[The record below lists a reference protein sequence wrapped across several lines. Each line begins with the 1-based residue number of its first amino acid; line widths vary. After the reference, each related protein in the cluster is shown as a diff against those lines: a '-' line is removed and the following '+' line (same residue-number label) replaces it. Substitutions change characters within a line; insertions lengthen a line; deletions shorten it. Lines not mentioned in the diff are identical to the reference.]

1 MNPPPSL
8 PIPEQTP
15 RFSVEAA
22 RQLLEEALEAEKS
35 VEDTEAQLAQKRAI
49 NAYTGASALIPPE
62 LISTPA
68 TAAPEQKQAG

>member
-8 PIPEQTP
+8 PITEQP
-15 RFSVEAA
+15 FKFSVEAA

-35 VEDTEAQLAQKRAI
+35 VNDAEAELAHKRAI
-49 NAYTGASALIPPE
+49 NAYTGASALMPPE
-62 LISTPA
+62 VITTAA

>member
-1 MNPPPSL
+1 MHSPPSL
-8 PIPEQTP
+8 PLTEQP
-15 RFSVEAA
+15 PKFSVEAA

-35 VEDTEAQLAQKRAI
+35 VEDAEADLAHKRAI

-62 LISTPA
+62 VIITPA